1 MSECRS
7 QMLGSEIL
15 IQLWAREVQKQIFLD
30 SRISFSPL
38 DYQTMGPEKGV
49 VYACFFFGAQPNG
62 LRTLCW
68 RMFASLTNTF
78 NGPNF
83 WRLIHSVLFLLY
95 LDSYI
100 FGTSTFLVKNRAGNA
115 QICYAQSKGNRSEEF
130 RPVCEETA
138 IFQIYYRGASFHG
151 PSLDRQAANIQDGGE

>member
-1 MSECRS
+1 
-7 QMLGSEIL
+7 MLIAFGAFEADEVCPWGSEDG
-15 IQLWAREVQKQIFLD
+15 RNYVGVQKSNAWVRNSYPI
-30 SRISFSPL
+30 
-38 DYQTMGPEKGV
+38 MGRRGAKID
-49 VYACFFFGAQPNG
+49 FFGFADFLLSPRLLDDESG
-62 LRTLCW
+62 KRCCLRMLFLW
-68 RMFASLTNTF
+68 GPAKRLTNALLADVRLPHNTF

-138 IFQIYYRGASFHG
+138 IF
-151 PSLDRQAANIQDGGE
+151 